1 MTFPPLQWFLTQ
13 YSTKS
18 FSLRPTFLGKT
29 IRFLLRI
36 VAVRLNLQTKRK
48 TAPYKEHSLR
58 KQGIRLYKCY
68 FALQNACWAV
78 PKPHLFC
85 IVPMQAAHL
94 FQTLLRRR
102 HFLRRQDLKQSPSF
116 PAAFPAS
123 PSPLPESGG
132 ALRMNTTY
140 GRRCTALC
148 GRQYDAALR
157 RPDLLHQFEHQLL
170 AVPFYTYA
178 RPP

>member
-1 MTFPPLQWFLTQ
+1 MKIGHHPSDESRQGNGGSVTNTD
-13 YSTKS
+13 
-18 FSLRPTFLGKT
+18 LRFFVPCRG
-29 IRFLLRI
+29 IARFG
-36 VAVRLNLQTKRK
+36 
-48 TAPYKEHSLR
+48 

-78 PKPHLFC
+78 TKTHLFC

-132 ALRMNTTY
+132 ALRMNTTC
-140 GRRCTALC
+140 GRRCAALC

-170 AVPFYTYA
+170 AVPFLCVCQTTLI
-178 RPP
+178 